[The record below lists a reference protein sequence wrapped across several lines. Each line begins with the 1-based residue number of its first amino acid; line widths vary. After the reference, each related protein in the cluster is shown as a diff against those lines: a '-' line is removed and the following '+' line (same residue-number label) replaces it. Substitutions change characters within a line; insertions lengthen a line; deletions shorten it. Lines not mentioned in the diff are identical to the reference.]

1 MRKKLVFLLVIV
13 CAVFLS
19 ACTKEE
25 RLETQQKTEEY
36 GMSLMDQGDYEGAV
50 KAFDDALG
58 LCLGNIT
65 NKEIEINFYKA
76 AAQYM
81 AGDGEGALATYTA
94 LIDYKQTDPKPYFL
108 RGSAYLKQGE
118 SDLAI
123 SDYKTAV
130 SLSDSDYEMYIE
142 CYNNLHAAGFEA
154 EGLNFLNDALDLNG
168 RDAESYL
175 ARGRIYLIM
184 EQYDLAQDQLI
195 TAKDK
200 GLSDAAVYLAQ
211 VYQATGAIQ
220 SAESVLTE
228 YTAEGNA
235 SCVAMNIMAIIAMKN
250 DDYQTALNYINQGL
264 ALEEVT
270 NKQSLMRNKII
281 CLEKMADFT
290 GAYNTAVEYCEL
302 YPKDEDVSRELT
314 FLSTR
319 NVSVVEEY
327 YHIKS
332 NDDSA
337 QDETS
342 DEESDEEQDTEE
354 GEEQ

>member
-1 MRKKLVFLLVIV
+1 
-13 CAVFLS
+13 
-19 ACTKEE
+19 
-25 RLETQQKTEEY
+25 
-36 GMSLMDQGDYEGAV
+36 MSLMDQGDYEGAV
-50 KAFDDALG
+50 KAFDTALG

-81 AGDGEGALATYTA
+81 AGDGEGALDTYTA
-94 LIDYKQTDPKPYFL
+94 LIDYEKNDPKPYFL

-118 SDLAI
+118 NDLAI

-142 CYNNLHAAGFEA
+142 CYNNLHVAGLEA
-154 EGLNFLNDALDLNG
+154 EALSFLNEALNLNG
-168 RDAESYL
+168 RNAESYL

-220 SAESVLTE
+220 SAESILTE
-228 YTAEGNA
+228 YTAEGNT
-235 SCVAMNIMAIIAMKN
+235 SSVAMNIMSIIDMKN
-250 DDYQTALNYINQGL
+250 DDYKAALNYINQGL

-270 NKQSLMRNKII
+270 NRQSLMRNKII
-281 CLEKMADFT
+281 CLEKMGDFT
-290 GAYNTAVEYCEL
+290 EAYNTAVAYCDL
-302 YPKDEDVSRELT
+302 YPKDEDASRELI

-327 YHIKS
+327 YHLQ
-332 NDDSA
+332 A
-337 QDETS
+337 TEEETEALEADET
-342 DEESDEEQDTEE
+342 EEEETE
-354 GEEQ
+354 

>member
-1 MRKKLVFLLVIV
+1 
-13 CAVFLS
+13 
-19 ACTKEE
+19 
-25 RLETQQKTEEY
+25 
-36 GMSLMDQGDYEGAV
+36 MSLMDQGDYEGAV
-50 KAFDDALG
+50 KTFDDALG

-81 AGDGEGALATYTA
+81 AGDGEGALETYTA
-94 LIDYKQTDPKPYFL
+94 LIEYEKNDPKPYFL

-118 SDLAI
+118 KDLAI

-130 SLSDSDYEMYIE
+130 SLSNADYEMYIE
-142 CYNNLHAAGFEA
+142 CYNNLHAQGLEA
-154 EGLNFLNDALDLNG
+154 EALSFLNEALELNG
-168 RDAESYL
+168 RNAESYL

-220 SAESVLTE
+220 SAESILTE

-250 DDYQTALNYINQGL
+250 DDFKTALNYVNQGL
-264 ALEEVT
+264 ALDVVT

-281 CLEKMADFT
+281 CLEKIGDFT
-290 GAYNTAVEYCEL
+290 EAYNTAVAYCEL
-302 YPKDEDVSRELT
+302 YPKDEEASRELT

-327 YHIKS
+327 YHIRS
-332 NDDSA
+332 NDEQSA
-337 QDETS
+337 
-342 DEESDEEQDTEE
+342 DEEDAESDTEE
-354 GEEQ
+354 GDEQ

>member
-1 MRKKLVFLLVIV
+1 MKRKIGFLLLIACTLVF
-13 CAVFLS
+13 S
-19 ACTKEE
+19 GCTKEE
-25 RLETQQKTEEY
+25 RLITQQQTEEM

-50 KAFDDALG
+50 KAFDEALG

-81 AGDGEGALATYTA
+81 SGDGEGALATYTA
-94 LIDYKQTDPKPYFL
+94 LIDYEKDDPKPYFL

-118 SDLAI
+118 TDLAI
-123 SDYKTAV
+123 SDYKSAV

-142 CYNNLHAAGFEA
+142 CYNNLHAAGLEA
-154 EGLNFLNDALDLNG
+154 EALSFLNAALELNG
-168 RDAESYL
+168 RNAESYL

-200 GLSDAAVYLAQ
+200 GLADAAVYLAQ

-220 SAESVLTE
+220 SAESILTE
-228 YTAEGNA
+228 YTADGNA
-235 SCVAMNIMAIIAMKN
+235 SSVAMNIMAIIAMK
-250 DDYQTALNYINQGL
+250 DDDFQTALNYINQGL
-264 ALEEVT
+264 ALDEVT
-270 NKQSLMRNKII
+270 NQQSLMRNKII
-281 CLEKMADFT
+281 CLEKMGDFT
-290 GAYNTAVEYCEL
+290 EAYNTAAIYCGL
-302 YPKDEDVSRELT
+302 YPKDDDASRELT

-327 YHIKS
+327 YHMKDNEEES
-332 NDDSA
+332 ATDSA
-337 QDETS
+337 
-342 DEESDEEQDTEE
+342 DTEE
-354 GEEQ
+354 KTEEGDEE